1 MCPKSIKGHHYL
13 SQISTSRLPLQHN
26 PSLGNARLVKREQE
40 RVRSPR
46 YGGENC
52 YIFENQGP
60 RVMDLNSNAKPQ
72 QNFEELLVELKP
84 QPVIR
89 VRLRQRLT
97 QTFHVK
103 EHFDGNRSSFCIML
117 TESKLEL

>member
-1 MCPKSIKGHHYL
+1 M
-13 SQISTSRLPLQHN
+13 T
-26 PSLGNARLVKREQE
+26 
-40 RVRSPR
+40 
-46 YGGENC
+46 
-52 YIFENQGP
+52 
-60 RVMDLNSNAKPQ
+60 DLNCNTKPR

-117 TESKLEL
+117 PESKLEL